1 MIRRS
6 ALFGFVALIAA
17 GCSTPGADLPP
28 IADTPLSD
36 YRLGTGDRI
45 RLTVFADPRLSGEF
59 RVNDSGEVAIPLVG
73 SVKAAG
79 STVREFEGTV
89 VGAMRRANLLRDPS
103 AAVEVLAYRP
113 IFVLGEAARPGQYE
127 YQPGMNVLTAVA
139 LAGGFTYRAVTD
151 SVSITRNTDGD
162 IVESRA
168 TRSTPVLP
176 GDVVTVFERRF

>member
-1 MIRRS
+1 MIRRTGLL
-6 ALFGFVALIAA
+6 APLVLLAA
-17 GCSTPGADLPP
+17 ACSSPGADLPP
-28 IADTPLSD
+28 LPDVPLSD

-45 RLTVFADPRLSGEF
+45 RLTVFAEPRLSGEF
-59 RVNDSGEVAIPLVG
+59 RVNDSGEVALPLVG

-79 STVREFEGTV
+79 STVREFEGSV
-89 VGAMRRANLLRDPS
+89 VGALRRANLLRDPS

-113 IFVLGEAARPGQYE
+113 IFVLGEATRPGQYE

-151 SVSITRNTDGD
+151 TVSITRNTSGD

-168 TRSTPVLP
+168 TRSAPVLP